1 MNQQYLLK
9 RSLVQ
14 ILLCMCWCVQPV
26 LISEDD
32 VQKQE
37 QKVHDARRRLQQ
49 AMKQFHSVDV
59 VAAHEQT

>member
-1 MNQQYLLK
+1 
-9 RSLVQ
+9 
-14 ILLCMCWCVQPV
+14 MCWCVQPV